1 MNNNKTTNILL
12 GILII
17 VLIAIGIIMAVNQNR
32 NSYRNNMMRPEDFP
46 VIDNRNELPPQVS
59 PKGAQQVSITS
70 LKSVNWKSVPISTI
84 ENLAKK
90 ANLSMEGDLRLS
102 TESYDL
108 TGDGSQEGIYSFP
121 SGNSDTTIITLANAD
136 GTTSLAKMKEKDG
149 SVSTVGLY
157 SVGRVSHSISYKFLS
172 SEQGFYV
179 VSKDLD
185 ESADNSEFSHL
196 ICGDNGVSAYQWNSK
211 TSLFEYSTTLTAKY
225 TAIECK

>member
-12 GILII
+12 GILIL
-17 VLIAIGIIMAVNQNR
+17 VLIAIGVIMAVNQNR
-32 NSYRNNMMRPEDFP
+32 NSYRNDMSANDFS
-46 VIDNRNELPPQVS
+46 VIDNQNDISESVKTSSTQQVS
-59 PKGAQQVSITS
+59 PTS
-70 LKSVNWKSVPISTI
+70 LKSINWKSVPISTI

-108 TGDGSQEGIYSFP
+108 TGDGSIEGIYSFP
-121 SGNSDTTIITLANAD
+121 SGNSDTTIIALANSD
-136 GTTSLAKMKEKDG
+136 GSTSLAKMKEKNG
-149 SVSTVGLY
+149 SIGIVVLY
-157 SVGRVSHSISYKFLS
+157 SVGRVSHSISYKFLPN
-172 SEQGFYV
+172 ERGFYV

-211 TSLFEYSTTLTAKY
+211 VGLFEYNSTLSAKY